1 MERQGRSFSFAPPHG
16 RYHRRPVGKAW
27 GDGAAKWGSTVTQ
40 RRGDPQQ
47 AQGLLALAMNAV
59 AAGNASAAVELL
71 QRAHAA
77 DAANPE
83 IAFRLGLGLRQ
94 SGDEQGALAALDRAL
109 ALAPGHPAI
118 LNARGL
124 ALRGLGRVDEAL
136 AAYEQAIART
146 PRFAEAHNNRGV
158 VLRQLRRMD
167 EAVHAFRAAAA
178 AQPEL
183 AEVHNNL
190 GWTLHLAGRYEE
202 ALACYQDALRLR
214 PRDAQVLSNLGAT
227 LHKLAR
233 HDEAVAALRQS
244 LALQAGS
251 WETLMNLGVA
261 LSGQGRNE
269 EALAAFDQA
278 QALAPGQPDLLVNRG
293 NAMVELGRHDEAL
306 AVYEKARSARPDDAE
321 VAMNIA
327 NAWRQANEHAQ
338 ARPGYERALALA
350 PDDPDIR
357 FNFSLS
363 LLADGDYARGWPL
376 YESRWQARHLRKVE
390 PEFGVPK
397 WMGAQDLA
405 GRTLLLWDEQ
415 GLGDTLWMCR
425 YASLAAE
432 RGARVLLRAQQ
443 PLVGLLREGLPG
455 VAEVFG
461 PDDALP
467 PFDLHCPLMSLPL
480 AFGTTRETVPPQVG
494 YLRPAPERVRKWREA
509 LHSPSPKVGL
519 CWSGNPRFATDY
531 RRSLSLTTLLPVLPE
546 GAEYWCLPKD
556 LPERELALLQQTD
569 RIRRFGDRPFTDTAA
584 QMLCMDLIVTTD
596 TSIANLAGALGCPAL
611 VLLGFSS
618 DFRWLTDTPR
628 TPWYPTLE
636 LLRQP
641 SPGEWGDVLAQVRE
655 RIGALIAG
663 R

>member
-1 MERQGRSFSFAPPHG
+1 MERHGRSFSFVRRTGATIGVLSG
-16 RYHRRPVGKAW
+16 RPRRW
-27 GDGAAKWGSTVTQ
+27 SSKWGRTVVTQ

-47 AQGLLALAMNAV
+47 AQALLALAMKAV
-59 AAGNASAAVELL
+59 AAGNASAALDFL
-71 QRAHAA
+71 QRAQAA
-77 DAANPE
+77 DPGNPE
-83 IAFRLGLGLRQ
+83 IAFRMGLGLRQ

-136 AAYEQAIART
+136 AAYEQAIARM

-158 VLRQLRRMD
+158 VLRQLHRMN
-167 EAVHAFRAAAA
+167 EAVEAFRAAVA

-190 GWTLHLAGRYEE
+190 GWTLHLAGRYEQ
-202 ALACYQDALRLR
+202 ALPCYQEALRLR

-233 HDEAVAALRQS
+233 HDEAVDALQQS
-244 LALQAGS
+244 LALQPGS
-251 WETLMNLGVA
+251 WQTLMNLGVA

-269 EALAAFDQA
+269 EALAVFDQA

-293 NAMVELGRHDEAL
+293 NALVELGRHDEAL
-306 AVYEKARSARPDDAE
+306 AVYEAARSARPDDAE

-327 NAWRQANEHAQ
+327 NAWRQANQHAQ

-350 PDDPDIR
+350 PEDPDIR
-357 FNFSLS
+357 FNFALS

-376 YESRWQARHLRKVE
+376 YESRWQARHLRQAE
-390 PEFGVPK
+390 PDFGVPR
-397 WMGAQDLA
+397 WQGTQDLA

-425 YASLAAE
+425 YAALAAQ
-432 RGARVLLRAQQ
+432 RGATVLLKAQP
-443 PLVGLLREGLPG
+443 PLVSLLREALPE
-455 VAEVFG
+455 AAQVFG

-467 PFDLHCPLMSLPL
+467 PFDFHCPLMSLPL
-480 AFGTTRETVPPQVG
+480 AFGTTLETVPQLVP
-494 YLRPAPERVRKWREA
+494 YLHPSPERVRLWRDALEA
-509 LHSPSPKVGL
+509 PVPKVGL

-531 RRSLSLTTLLPVLPE
+531 RRSLSLARLLPALPE
-546 GAEYWCLPKD
+546 GVEYWCLPKD
-556 LPERELALLQQTD
+556 LPEREFALLQQTD
-569 RIRRFGDRPFTDTAA
+569 RIRRFEDRPFTDTAA

-611 VLLGFSS
+611 VLLGFSA
-618 DFRWLTDTPR
+618 DFRWLADTPR

-641 SPGEWGDVLAQVRE
+641 APGAWDPLLAQVRARIAALLAE
-655 RIGALIAG
+655 R
-663 R
+663 